1 MDDMAVESKDEGSF
15 TWDINKFKEIKDEE
29 LYSEDFTIGGYK
41 WRLNIFP
48 KGKSKGKGTHVS
60 LYLHVVDSDTLPY
73 CWSRSASFTLSV
85 LNYDHQQSRR
95 MDDQHVFYAE
105 STNRGWH
112 QFLHLNELQGGD
124 FVSDGYEGEGPLGS
138 IRIEARIKVRRDEYF
153 SYSLKEAK
161 QCKDRIQDLEKKLNE
176 ANSKLESAN
185 AKLTIGN
192 LERANERAAA
202 AEELFEEKLERAN
215 ERAACVEKLLEQKL
229 ERANERAAAA
239 EKKVEDSQMRGAEK
253 INQWDLTTN
262 LVAQC
267 IKTLEGRFEERFECL
282 ENELKDFFP
291 WLKSQ
296 PGDGERNCSEGESD
310 EEKEAEEDKD
320 KDEDKDMVLVD
331 GAASDGLPSP
341 HS

>member
-1 MDDMAVESKDEGSF
+1 MNGDRTLTKKLKDGVHDLEKELIAAKSKLKSAKNTVAVVDVKLKIFMMLPEILCTVSRTVHFKEAIESLLKKLRGQLSHSKRNGSKDLSKLAE
-15 TWDINKFKEIKDEE
+15 DLQAKQFKDCIQNFEKELNETNSKLESANEILAYIEKEF
-29 LYSEDFTIGGYK
+29 EDFNRPDPCNKSVADYQCLA
-41 WRLNIFP
+41 LN
-48 KGKSKGKGTHVS
+48 
-60 LYLHVVDSDTLPY
+60 
-73 CWSRSASFTLSV
+73 
-85 LNYDHQQSRR
+85 
-95 MDDQHVFYAE
+95 
-105 STNRGWH
+105 
-112 QFLHLNELQGGD
+112 
-124 FVSDGYEGEGPLGS
+124 
-138 IRIEARIKVRRDEYF
+138 
-153 SYSLKEAK
+153 LKELFRMLNGQLGDGEHNGSEVK
-161 QCKDRIQDLEKKLNE
+161 LLKDRNQDLEKELNE

-185 AKLTIGN
+185 AKLTSV
-192 LERANERAAA
+192 AA
-202 AEELFEEKLERAN
+202 AEL
-215 ERAACVEKLLEQKL
+215 VQIVQKLLEQKL
-229 ERANERAAAA
+229 ECANERAAAA
-239 EKKVEDSQMRGAEK
+239 EKKLEDSQMRGAEK